1 MPSWVVTGA
10 SRGLGFEFVK
20 QLSQDPANV
29 VVGLV
34 RNRSTSLPALLELEK
49 TNKNLHVLEADVTS
63 DAALA
68 KAAEEVKKL
77 TGGTLDNLVN
87 NAALSSQPRAWYE
100 LDSYPDNEKELLEQ
114 DLLDNF
120 KVNVIGVI
128 KVTNAFL
135 PLVRAAAAAS
145 GSAKVLTLNSGLGD
159 IEMTVKSEVTFGGP
173 YSISKTALLQAVAK
187 YSIKYKKENII
198 FLSISPGLVNTSTKP
213 PTPED
218 IQAFSHVVKTFKIG
232 YPNWNGLPITP
243 EESVSAMLNVFK
255 GLTIKDTG
263 AFISHKGNK
272 EWL

>member
-1 MPSWVVTGA
+1 M
-10 SRGLGFEFVK
+10 
-20 QLSQDPANV
+20 
-29 VVGLV
+29 
-34 RNRSTSLPALLELEK
+34 
-49 TNKNLHVLEADVTS
+49 
-63 DAALA
+63 
-68 KAAEEVKKL
+68 
-77 TGGTLDNLVN
+77 
-87 NAALSSQPRAWYE
+87 
-100 LDSYPDNEKELLEQ
+100 
-114 DLLDNF
+114 
-120 KVNVIGVI
+120 
-128 KVTNAFL
+128 TNAFL

-213 PTPED
+213 RMYTIFLSKVSILFLIATLATPED

-243 EESVSAMLNVFK
+243 EELVSAMLNVFK